1 VSISIGSVQRINC
14 PVSSAYQ
21 GPAFK
26 LQFACCFCHA
36 LSCIVARPNLFAEQI
51 GRRMQAKSD
60 WTKKEKLPKA
70 KKEKQRLWEAR
81 LNKLKPFQPE
91 AIPGQTWVCSGK
103 CLSCAGNCCQKTPLA
118 KLFRIDGFI

>member
-91 AIPGQTWVCSGK
+91 AIPWANLGLQRKVSKLRRKLLPKNALGQ
-103 CLSCAGNCCQKTPLA
+103 AFP
-118 KLFRIDGFI
+118 D